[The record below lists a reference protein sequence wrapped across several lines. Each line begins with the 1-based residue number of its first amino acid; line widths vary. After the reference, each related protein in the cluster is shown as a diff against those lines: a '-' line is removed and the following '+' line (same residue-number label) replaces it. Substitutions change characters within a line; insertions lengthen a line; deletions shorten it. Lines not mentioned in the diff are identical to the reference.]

1 MWYPGDLYLIRFY
14 LRDLF
19 LVVQNV
25 GFTSYADD
33 NTVYDAG
40 VNTDE
45 VIFSL
50 PGSSKRLFKWF
61 ADNQMKTNED
71 KCHLIIST
79 NELPEIQIGDFSIK
93 TRNAM
98 RCNNRDDSLH
108 LSFTLKISI
117 FSEAYI

>member
-1 MWYPGDLYLIRFY
+1 MWYPGDLYLIHFY

-71 KCHLIIST
+71 KCHII
-79 NELPEIQIGDFSIK
+79 
-93 TRNAM
+93 
-98 RCNNRDDSLH
+98 
-108 LSFTLKISI
+108 
-117 FSEAYI
+117 

>member
-1 MWYPGDLYLIRFY
+1 MGYPRDLYSIRFY

-40 VNTDE
+40 VNIDE

-79 NELPEIQIGDFSIK
+79 NELSEIQIGDFSIK

-98 RCNNRDDSLH
+98 RCNNRDDLLH

>member
-1 MWYPGDLYLIRFY
+1 MGYPRDLYSIRFY

-40 VNTDE
+40 VNIDE

-61 ADNQMKTNED
+61 VDNQMKINED

-79 NELPEIQIGDFSIK
+79 NELPEIQIGDFSTK